1 MPTENISLVSTSQPA
16 ASLMAESANSAS
28 SNSAAGL
35 DSSSASFE
43 KILSN
48 ETNTLDTSSNN
59 PSQAIA
65 EKPCIAQFMVMTGC
79 DFSTASKALYQYGNW
94 QDYIKSDA
102 TIPDLSNAQA
112 QLSNEVSAGT
122 RSLADGT
129 YGQRNDYVKP
139 DPFTT
144 DTPGKVVPAFDEQG
158 KVSGLGLVTNT
169 GEQKTVVSLTDRNTI
184 LEATDGF
191 HIGRQALDCFAQ
203 KVTGDA
209 TSTFANLD
217 LKQVAQN
224 FLSKSDWKNKFG
236 IENIWDNYTNKNVT
250 AEQKTSST
258 TEVASLMSAL
268 AMTNNYSTYGSML
281 NDASTVAL

>member
-59 PSQAIA
+59 PSPTIA
-65 EKPCIAQFMVMTGC
+65 EKPCIAQFMAMTGC

-122 RSLADGT
+122 RNLADGT

-191 HIGRQALDCFAQ
+191 HIGRQALDSFAQ

-217 LKQVAQN
+217 LNQVAQN

-236 IENIWDNYTNKNVT
+236 IENIWDNFTNKGVT
-250 AEQKTSST
+250 AEQKTSTT

-281 NDASTVAL
+281 KDASTIVL

>member
-59 PSQAIA
+59 PSQTIA

-191 HIGRQALDCFAQ
+191 HIGRQALDSFAQ
-203 KVTGDA
+203 KITGDA

-224 FLSKSDWKNKFG
+224 FLSKS
-236 IENIWDNYTNKNVT
+236 
-250 AEQKTSST
+250 
-258 TEVASLMSAL
+258 
-268 AMTNNYSTYGSML
+268 
-281 NDASTVAL
+281 

>member
-1 MPTENISLVSTSQPA
+1 MNNRLWFKI
-16 ASLMAESANSAS
+16 
-28 SNSAAGL
+28 
-35 DSSSASFE
+35 ASFE

-48 ETNTLDTSSNN
+48 ETTTLDTSSNN
-59 PSQAIA
+59 PSPTIA
-65 EKPCIAQFMVMTGC
+65 AKPCIAQFMAMTGC

-94 QDYIKSDA
+94 QDYIKNNA

-191 HIGRQALDCFAQ
+191 HIGRQALDSFAQ
-203 KVTGDA
+203 KITGDA

-217 LKQVAQN
+217 LKQVVN
-224 FLSKSDWKNKFG
+224 
-236 IENIWDNYTNKNVT
+236 TNKCLLHLEKHGNKLLILSVIDNLLKG
-250 AEQKTSST
+250 ASGQAVQNMNLIFDLDEKTG
-258 TEVASLMSAL
+258 LNLKPL
-268 AMTNNYSTYGSML
+268 AF
-281 NDASTVAL
+281 